1 MRVLS
6 AITDP
11 AVAARIL
18 ECVGMPSRAPP
29 QGAATHSPHEK
40 FEDATLEFSQDDAPG
55 FDFDQSILEIG

>member
-29 QGAATHSPHEK
+29 LEAVTHSSRAPC
-40 FEDATLEFSQDDAPG
+40 EDSALEFSQNDDPG
-55 FDFDQSILEIG
+55 FDFDQSALEIG